1 MLSRYRSGLKG
12 KPLEDMATPPMPD
25 TPTPDSPNNTFD
37 SNGDL

>member
-25 TPTPDSPNNTFD
+25 SPDSNTFD
-37 SNGDL
+37 SNGDF